1 MRHYI
6 ISHGLEIFDMSV
18 HSSPKETIIDI
29 LHVANWLQGRIVE
42 ILAPYNVSLQ
52 QVKVLA
58 IIAKQKDQF
67 ATVGTIRE
75 QMQDPTSNVSR
86 LLNKLVEKGL
96 VCKEHSTDDQRV
108 VRIHLLPAGV
118 EVMTKSRRAIDDGLD
133 VLCHLSPEELTSL
146 SALLS
151 KIKT

>member
-1 MRHYI
+1 
-6 ISHGLEIFDMSV
+6 MSE
-18 HSSPKETIIDI
+18 HSSPKETIIEI
-29 LHVANWLQGRIVE
+29 LHVANWLQGRIAE
-42 ILAPYNVSLQ
+42 ILAPHNVSLQ

-75 QMQDPTSNVSR
+75 QMQDPMSNVSR

-96 VCKEHSTDDQRV
+96 VTKEHGTDDQRI

-118 EVMTKSRRAIDDGLD
+118 DVMTKSRQAIDDGLD
-133 VLCHLSPEELTSL
+133 ALCHLSSDELGTL

-151 KIKT
+151 KIKE

>member
-1 MRHYI
+1 MT
-6 ISHGLEIFDMSV
+6 DMSQI
-18 HSSPKETIIDI
+18 SSPKEAIIDI
-29 LHVANWLQGRIVE
+29 LHVANWLQGRIAE
-42 ILAPYNVSLQ
+42 ILTPHNVSLQ

-58 IIAKQKDQF
+58 IISQQKDQL

-75 QMQDPTSNVSR
+75 RMQDPMSNVSR

-96 VCKEHSTDDQRV
+96 VSKEHGTEDQRV

-118 EVMTKSRRAIDDGLD
+118 EVMTKSRQAIDDGLD
-133 VLCHLSPEELTSL
+133 ALCHLNSDELNSL

-151 KIKT
+151 KIKE